1 MRELIASF
9 VDEVQKIA
17 WATSEYS
24 GPLSYGPFKQ
34 ESYIPPFKNPPV
46 KTAGPPAPKEKKA
59 QEQKGMASVGTQT
72 MGPQIRFSPTKQL
85 NASRAVAE
93 VEPTKP
99 TGDGALQ
106 LKVKLP
112 AVGSPMPT

>member
-1 MRELIASF
+1 MLEYISSF
-9 VDEVQKIA
+9 VDEMSKIA
-17 WATSEYS
+17 WSTSEYS
-24 GPLSYGPFKQ
+24 GPLSYGSFKQ
-34 ESYIPPFKNPPV
+34 ESYLPPFRHPPV

-59 QEQKGMASVGTQT
+59 ETQGMPSAGTQT
-72 MGPQIRFSPTKQL
+72 MGPQIKFSPTKQL
-85 NASRAVAE
+85 NATRAVAE
-93 VEPTKP
+93 VERTKP